1 MNAETALGAY
11 KALKN
16 QKALDDASPHQLIDL
31 MLSGALERVV
41 SASGC
46 MERNETAE
54 AGESI
59 GKAISIV
66 DSLRVSLDVEK
77 GGDIAKNLGQL
88 YDYITRRLLEA
99 SVSQQPELLAE
110 VANLL
115 QEIKAAW
122 DEIPAE
128 FHHLGDAKY
137 T

>member
-41 SASGC
+41 SASGS

-88 YDYITRRLLEA
+88 YDYIMRRLLEA

-110 VANLL
+110 VASLL

-128 FHHLGDAKY
+128 FHHLGDA
-137 T
+137 

>member
-1 MNAETALGAY
+1 MNAETAIGAY

-54 AGESI
+54 AGEYI

-88 YDYITRRLLEA
+88 YDYIMRRLLEA

-110 VANLL
+110 VASLL

-128 FHHLGDAKY
+128 FHHLGDA
-137 T
+137 

>member
-46 MERNETAE
+46 MERNETSE

-110 VANLL
+110 VASLL

-128 FHHLGDAKY
+128 FHHLGDA
-137 T
+137 

>member
-1 MNAETALGAY
+1 MNAQSALGAY

-16 QKALDDASPHQLIDL
+16 QKALDDASPHQLIEL
-31 MLSGALERVV
+31 MLSGALERVA
-41 SASGC
+41 SAIGA

-54 AGESI
+54 MGESI

-77 GGDIAKNLGQL
+77 GGEIAKNLAQL

-110 VANLL
+110 VASLL
-115 QEIKAAW
+115 KEIKTAW

-128 FHHLGDAKY
+128 FHHLGDA
-137 T
+137 

>member
-1 MNAETALGAY
+1 MNAQSALGAY

-16 QKALDDASPHQLIDL
+16 QKALDDASPHQLIEL

-46 MERNETAE
+46 MERNETSE

-128 FHHLGDAKY
+128 FHHLGDA
-137 T
+137 

>member
-1 MNAETALGAY
+1 MNAETAIGAY
-11 KALKN
+11 RALKN

-54 AGESI
+54 AGEYI

-88 YDYITRRLLEA
+88 YDYIMRRLLEA

-110 VANLL
+110 VASLL

-128 FHHLGDAKY
+128 FHHLGDA
-137 T
+137 